1 MPRQML
7 DHKQI
12 LAWLLM
18 GLVLVFMGCSA
29 TEQPDAPTFGLV
41 IHGGA
46 GTILK
51 KNMTADREQQY
62 RQKLTEALKAG
73 YAVLDTGGTSIDAV
87 QAAILV
93 MENSALFNAGKGAVF
108 AHDSTNQLDAA
119 IMDGKTLNAGAV
131 AGVRHIKNPIRL
143 ARLVMDNSRHV
154 LLAGEGAEKFAR
166 SQGMEMVDP
175 EYFFTK
181 RRWNALQRAL
191 EKGTEL
197 SETEKHGTVGAAA
210 LDKHGN
216 LAAGTSTGGLTNK
229 QFNRIGDSP
238 IIGAGTYANNA
249 TCAVSC
255 TGHGEYFMRLLVAHN
270 ISAKMQYGGMSLQEA
285 AETEIMKDLVD
296 IGGGGGVIA
305 IDRDGNIVT
314 PFNTPG
320 MYRGQISA
328 GNKPTVQI
336 YNEEQED

>member
-1 MPRQML
+1 MPRQMF

-18 GLVLVFMGCSA
+18 GLVVVFMGCSA
-29 TEQPDAPTFGLV
+29 TEQLDSPKFGIV

-46 GTILK
+46 GTILQ
-51 KNMTADREQQY
+51 KNMTAEREQAY
-62 RQKLTEALKAG
+62 RQKLTEALTAG
-73 YAVLDTGGTSIDAV
+73 YAVLDTGGTSVDAV
-87 QAAILV
+87 EAAILV
-93 MENSALFNAGKGAVF
+93 MENSELFNAGKGAVF

-154 LLAGEGAEKFAR
+154 LLADAGAEQFAR
-166 SQGMEMVDP
+166 SQGMELIDQN
-175 EYFFTK
+175 YFFTQ

-191 EKGTEL
+191 EKGAEL
-197 SETEKHGTVGAAA
+197 TETEKHGTVGAAA

-270 ISAKMQYGGMSLQEA
+270 ISAKMQYGGMSLHEA

-296 IGGGGGVIA
+296 LGGGGGVIA
-305 IDRDGNIVT
+305 IDRNGNIAT

-320 MYRGQISA
+320 MYRGQMSA
-328 GNKPTVQI
+328 SNEPVVRI
-336 YNEEQED
+336 YSEEQQD